1 MARGLA
7 TSRRTS
13 SSPARASTSGSPRR
27 TERAE
32 ARRYHRRM
40 RFEAQVEVTH
50 LPGVLDPQGQTVERA
65 LPALGYTNVSDV
77 RIGKS
82 IRLVINASDEAAAR
96 AQVEEMC
103 ERILANPVIEAY
115 TITLHVVADA

>member
-1 MARGLA
+1 
-7 TSRRTS
+7 
-13 SSPARASTSGSPRR
+13 
-27 TERAE
+27 
-32 ARRYHRRM
+32 M

-50 LPGVLDPQGQTVERA
+50 LPGVLDPQGATVERA

-82 IRLVINASDEAAAR
+82 IRLVVDAESEAEAR
-96 AQVEEMC
+96 TQVEEMC

-115 TITLHVVADA
+115 SITLQVLTDA

>member
-1 MARGLA
+1 
-7 TSRRTS
+7 
-13 SSPARASTSGSPRR
+13 
-27 TERAE
+27 
-32 ARRYHRRM
+32 M

-82 IRLVINASDEAAAR
+82 IRLVIDADSTDAAY
-96 AQVEEMC
+96 AQVDEMC
-103 ERILANPVIEAY
+103 QRILANPVIEAY
-115 TITLHVVADA
+115 SIQLHAMAETS